1 MMVNAYALSGDKYLE
16 QFWIWTG
23 RGRNGKSKQA
33 DLLGK
38 TFGEYA
44 YNPNITMFTTKKNDA
59 SKADPQLAKARG
71 KRIMIS
77 SEPDAKDKLISSQ
90 LKEWTGN
97 DKIQA
102 RGLYAGNIEFYL
114 QSSINLLCNAIPK
127 FTTLEEAEVA
137 RINIIDFPHKFV
149 MDPRLPHERPID
161 MSLTEKFRDVRYGQ
175 QYMRILIE
183 LYSKGVHGRQAIP
196 VPGKVNAFTQQYCN
210 EQDMVGQF
218 IEACI
223 DCTDNTK
230 DKVKKKEMYNQFID
244 HMKDEGMG
252 EDHMAATAF
261 HKQMATKGFETKK
274 ISDWYYTTVKFKTKP
289 SSIEADAGS
298 DDELECNS

>member
-1 MMVNAYALSGDKYLE
+1 MMVNAYGLSGDKYLE
-16 QFWIWTG
+16 QLWIWTG
-23 RGRNGKSKQA
+23 RGQNGKSKQA

-77 SEPDAKDKLISSQ
+77 SEPDDKDKLISSQ

-114 QSSINLLCNAIPK
+114 QSSINLLCNTIPK
-127 FTTLEEAEVA
+127 FTTLGEAEAA
-137 RINIIDFPHKFV
+137 RINIIHFPHKFV
-149 MDPRLPHERPID
+149 VVPRLPHERPID

-175 QYMRILIE
+175 QYMRILLG
-183 LYSKGVHGRQAIP
+183 LYREGVHGRQHIP
-196 VPGKVNAFTQQYCN
+196 VPDKVNAFTQQYCN
-210 EQDMVGQF
+210 DQDIVGQF
-218 IEACI
+218 ISERL
-223 DCTDNTK
+223 DRTDNKK
-230 DKVKKKEMYNQFID
+230 DKIEKKDMYTDFIAHLKDGGMCND
-244 HMKDEGMG
+244 HMESK
-252 EDHMAATAF
+252 AF
-261 HKQMATKGFETKK
+261 HNQMKSKGFETKK
-274 ISDWYYTTVKFKTKP
+274 QHYLNMRFIQVNVFEKETT
-289 SSIEADAGS
+289 IDS
-298 DDELECNS
+298 DDDL